1 MKRRVMLAAV
11 PAAGTILSASA
22 RADDAISPEAR
33 SAVENMNKALSAQ
46 TLSFEADVIQQY
58 DHNGQPLHIFHDA
71 EVSVRRPDHLAIDI
85 TGDDGAT
92 RITYDGKTLTILNK
106 GANKYIQMPVTGSI
120 ETMLREASKRIRV
133 DFPLADL
140 LADKPGE
147 SFLDGVTTGSMV
159 GEASFEG
166 NAGHHFLFLQ
176 PPGIELELFTEDGT
190 SLPRRIVVTYRS
202 IPGEPQFISELEDWK
217 VGDEIHDEAF
227 ATKVPPDATKIEPKE
242 PSQ

>member
-1 MKRRVMLAAV
+1 M
-11 PAAGTILSASA
+11 
-22 RADDAISPEAR
+22 
-33 SAVENMNKALSAQ
+33 
-46 TLSFEADVIQQY
+46 
-58 DHNGQPLHIFHDA
+58 
-71 EVSVRRPDHLAIDI
+71 

-120 ETMLREASKRIRV
+120 ETMLREASKRMGV

-176 PPGIELELFTEDGT
+176 PPGIELELFTEDDT

-227 ATKVPPDATKIEPKE
+227 ATQVPPDATKIEPKE